1 MTGNKENIVESLNK
15 KISELEKKLS
25 LIENSVRDEYL
36 HSKEWVKAALEK
48 LVFFAAIELQPASL
62 EVFHQKVAAFLGDDF
77 FGYNYAGFFFFN
89 KNSDLWEIL
98 AQHGDCTVDIASMPE
113 FKGSMV
119 MEEDQEIYHFFDIGE
134 NSYMIHVSL
143 VGRNKKFSEH
153 DFSFISLFIVL
164 TTSFYSIKVLDREV
178 REKMIETSNMR
189 NANRIVNSLKENTAT
204 IEDAFI
210 ELIQNLNIEAFAL
223 ARTTKIL
230 NELKIVLSDGTDARN
245 WDSFMVQITQ
255 EDNHAGEEWLILPLM
270 DELSALY
277 GVAAF
282 RLSHNLSIRSVQ
294 ERILELTIPQFA
306 EILSN
311 KKLQKDSITDELTGA
326 YNRRYVMKI
335 LEDRFR
341 RSFCNQENRLSVAM
355 IDIDNFKSV
364 NDTYGH
370 LAGDAI
376 LKSVVQAFSR
386 TLREVDII
394 GRYGGEEFLIIISAK
409 NSVASKVCERIRA
422 AVENLRIEWEGKELW
437 VTVSVGFV
445 SFSNELSAVEEMI
458 ALADICLYEAKRT
471 GKNKVVEHIGQR
483 GEL

>member
-164 TTSFYSIKVLDREV
+164 TTSFYSK
-178 REKMIETSNMR
+178 
-189 NANRIVNSLKENTAT
+189 
-204 IEDAFI
+204 
-210 ELIQNLNIEAFAL
+210 
-223 ARTTKIL
+223 
-230 NELKIVLSDGTDARN
+230 
-245 WDSFMVQITQ
+245 
-255 EDNHAGEEWLILPLM
+255 
-270 DELSALY
+270 
-277 GVAAF
+277 
-282 RLSHNLSIRSVQ
+282 
-294 ERILELTIPQFA
+294 
-306 EILSN
+306 
-311 KKLQKDSITDELTGA
+311 
-326 YNRRYVMKI
+326 
-335 LEDRFR
+335 
-341 RSFCNQENRLSVAM
+341 
-355 IDIDNFKSV
+355 
-364 NDTYGH
+364 
-370 LAGDAI
+370 
-376 LKSVVQAFSR
+376 
-386 TLREVDII
+386 I
-394 GRYGGEEFLIIISAK
+394 GRAH
-409 NSVASKVCERIRA
+409 V
-422 AVENLRIEWEGKELW
+422 
-437 VTVSVGFV
+437 
-445 SFSNELSAVEEMI
+445 
-458 ALADICLYEAKRT
+458 
-471 GKNKVVEHIGQR
+471 
-483 GEL
+483 